1 MGHHPSITS
10 YRVQVP
16 QKKSLIDFTWV
27 PYQPLAY
34 SKAEQRG
41 PAHQL
46 LELHSHQQY
55 SRKENS
61 SIWNIANKKKKNI
74 FSLGSMKGL
83 TNVSI
88 RTGKKCLSHFY
99 SNKRHHQILTIEWN
113 NQQIISEPDHL
124 CIYKA
129 LLLNLSSK
137 TKLSHPF
144 RTFYIPLQSM
154 TSSLHL
160 HFALTIKCHHKKLYY
175 QYFIFMTL
183 NLFNRQSSP

>member
-1 MGHHPSITS
+1 MPIVRQNREDLPISFWNYTPTS
-10 YRVQVP
+10 NIVGKRIP
-16 QKKSLIDFTWV
+16 QYGILLI
-27 PYQPLAY
+27 
-34 SKAEQRG
+34 
-41 PAHQL
+41 
-46 LELHSHQQY
+46 
-55 SRKENS
+55 
-61 SIWNIANKKKKNI
+61 KKKQHF

-175 QYFIFMTL
+175 QYFIFMTH
-183 NLFNRQSSP
+183 NLFNR